1 MRTRGTLRF
10 SGTDKLCGL
19 VVMAVLALVGCGGG
33 GGGGGGSSPGPVT
46 SPPTSNPPPV
56 VTPQPPASPFAVAN
70 PFAVSGATSVDQ
82 VRVDDLRVFGD
93 SYSQEG
99 FAGTKTWTMVL
110 REQGTVAKT
119 QVYAAGG
126 ASASLGASNN
136 FTRQLD
142 TFEAA
147 NSPIGGRDLTAV
159 YLGYND
165 LTGDLAPARAGYEA
179 GVNRLLA
186 AGAAGGDRRLFLTML
201 HDWSR
206 NPGVTAD
213 RRARVNEWN
222 SFVAGLANQNS
233 NILAVD
239 LFTVFERVFERP
251 GDFGLVDVTSVD
263 PARSATDTLYF
274 DPNHFG
280 NRGQEIIARVY
291 RHYLTRGW
299 DWANSIAAG
308 SGAARRLS
316 RDLDDGLL
324 ALGLDTAAPLGLTS
338 LAVGN
343 GGGVTPRGLVA
354 TTSGATLDGP
364 SRAAFAETYG
374 GAAAAGGVA
383 LDYRLARDQR
393 FGIAVSRYDSATD
406 TDLSEARL
414 SQDQTSDGVAVYW
427 QQQHGGVQ
435 STTQFAF
442 LQHQFTE
449 RAQDDLLGQSG
460 VTEHEGQTWS
470 LDQKLARPTRASTG
484 TVTPWVSLS
493 YQSHD
498 LAPYEAKSLYTSN
511 VRYSGASATDVFG
524 AIGIDLAHDPIDLGR
539 GRQLWL
545 SGKAAYLASV
555 YRDDVEVTMS
565 ETALPGLSQQETI
578 EREQVER
585 FDLSLD
591 AVLGLSEDL
600 NLRAA
605 YALAADRADEVQSVR
620 FSLDYKF

>member
-1 MRTRGTLRF
+1 LAGAL
-10 SGTDKLCGL
+10 
-19 VVMAVLALVGCGGG
+19 VLAGCGGG

-56 VTPQPPASPFAVAN
+56 VSPPPASPFAVAN
-70 PFAVSGATSVDQ
+70 PFAISGATSVDQ

-110 REQGTVAKT
+110 RDEGTAART
-119 QVYAAGG
+119 EVYAVGG

-136 FTRQLD
+136 FARQLD
-142 TFEAA
+142 TFDAA
-147 NSPIGGRDLTAV
+147 NRTIGNRDLTAV
-159 YLGYND
+159 YFGYND
-165 LTGDLAPARAGYEA
+165 LSRELTPARAGYEA
-179 GVNRLLA
+179 GVDRLLA
-186 AGAAGGDRRLFLTML
+186 AGAADDDRRLFLTML

-213 RRARVNEWN
+213 RRARVNEFN
-222 SFVAGLANQNS
+222 SSIAGLANRNS
-233 NILAVD
+233 NIIAVD

-251 GDFGLVDVTSVD
+251 GDFGLVDVTGVD
-263 PARSATDTLYF
+263 PARSATDTLFF
-274 DPNHFG
+274 DPTHFG
-280 NRGQEIIARVY
+280 NRGQEIIASVY

-308 SGAARRLS
+308 SGAAQRLS
-316 RDLDDGLL
+316 RDLDNGLL
-324 ALGLDTAAPLGLTS
+324 ALGLDDEAPLGLTS
-338 LAVGN
+338 LALGN
-343 GGGVTPRGLVA
+343 GGVATPQGLVA
-354 TTSGATLDGP
+354 DPAGVSLDGP
-364 SRAAFAETYG
+364 SRAAFAATYG
-374 GAAAAGGVA
+374 GSPAAGGIA

-393 FGIAVSRYDSATD
+393 FGVAVSRYDSASD
-406 TDLSEARL
+406 TDLSAARL

-427 QQQHGGVQ
+427 QQEHGGVQ

-449 RAQDDLLGQSG
+449 RAQDDLLGNSG
-460 VTEHEGQTWS
+460 VTEHAGRTWS
-470 LDQKLARPTRASTG
+470 LDQKLARPTRASAG

-511 VRYSGASATDVFG
+511 VRYSGATATDVLG

-539 GRQLWL
+539 GRNLWL
-545 SGKAAYLASV
+545 SGKAAYVASV
-555 YRDDVEVTMS
+555 YRDDVQVTMS
-565 ETALPGLSQQETI
+565 EAALPGFSQQETI
-578 EREQVER
+578 QRERVER

-591 AVLGLSEDL
+591 AVLGLSPDL

-605 YALAADRADEVQSVR
+605 YALAADRADEVQSLR
-620 FSLDYKF
+620 FSLDYRF